1 MKKKRILLA
10 GLAGAVTGFA
20 AWLIPAVRR
29 PTPAERER
37 RRRLA
42 VNAKGR
48 TGPATITDFRDGVVC
63 YTYFAGGVE
72 HTAFQDVSTLLAH
85 LPADPRTLIQRP
97 ATLKYLPANPANSI
111 LVCEEWSGLRFHPQ
125 AVAPA

>member
-1 MKKKRILLA
+1 MKKKHILMA
-10 GLAGAVTGFA
+10 GMAGALTGLA

-29 PTPAERER
+29 PSPAERER

-42 VNAKGR
+42 VNARGR
-48 TGPATITDFRDGVVC
+48 TGAATITDFREGAVC

-72 HTAFQDVSTLLAH
+72 YTASQDVSTLTAL

-97 ATLKYLPANPANSI
+97 ATLKYLAINPANSI
-111 LVCEEWSGLRFHPQ
+111 LVCEEWSGLRFQPH
-125 AVAPA
+125 AAAPA